1 MNDYLSTLKGNII
14 EEDIDENIINEM
26 AFFIAPSVK
35 KILNDTL
42 TVTKKTFIES
52 TQPGDIIVAFTANK
66 TLKDHFIGA
75 MYSKL
80 MATFQG
86 SPYTTSK
93 MVLDDETVGGY
104 GIRLRESYLDN
115 NVEKLSLASAVSA
128 RSELMLIRVK
138 ASDTQKQKAVNFL
151 KSKMGLSYS
160 DSDLFKSVWNRL
172 TNRKLIHFFKDK
184 PLDKKQIAD
193 IQTPLFCST
202 IIAAAYYVAGFKEQF
217 NDSHLYDTWPKDFIL
232 SDNTEKIC
240 KVDY

>member
-1 MNDYLSTLKGNII
+1 MNDYLNTLKGNII
-14 EEDIDENIINEM
+14 EEDVEKEFINEM
-26 AFFIAPSVK
+26 SFFIAPSVK

-42 TVTKKTFIES
+42 TVTKKTFVES
-52 TQPGDIIVAFTANK
+52 ALPGDIIVAFTANK
-66 TLKDHFIGA
+66 TLKDHFVGA
-75 MYSKL
+75 LYSKL

-93 MVLDDETVGGY
+93 MVLDDGTVGGY
-104 GIRLRESYLDN
+104 GIKLRESYLDN
-115 NVEKLSLASAVSA
+115 NVEKASLVSAVSA

-138 ASDTQKQKAVNFL
+138 ATDKQKQKAVNFI

-184 PLDKKQIAD
+184 TLDKKQISD

-202 IIAAAYYVAGFKEQF
+202 ILALAYYSAGFKENF
-217 NDSHLYDTWPKDFIL
+217 NDMHLYDTWPKDFIL
-232 SDNTEKIC
+232 SENTEKIC